1 MNATTCFSAINFS
14 NDETAEKQFVIFQLK
29 TIQEK
34 LINSITSEMK
44 NNQCDK
50 NFIIL
55 SAKKQQKIVPYDEK
69 RQQDNTNNCLPTVS
83 NYYKLF
89 MTYGQRSIIY

>member
-1 MNATTCFSAINFS
+1 
-14 NDETAEKQFVIFQLK
+14 
-29 TIQEK
+29 
-34 LINSITSEMK
+34 MK